1 MDPSDDW
8 SQRAD
13 SGRGDPA
20 PPLSTPST
28 PPVAKT
34 RKYQAYVAS
43 ESGSCQRSGD
53 SPRSEP
59 AEYWD
64 DEEEDDWADDSGD
77 AIGPDDSA
85 SIRINRQCQQTRPP
99 PPVRHHSSPPRPQ
112 HRFPSVPGPPSSVLS
127 DDEPPYYGPQ
137 GHNASRF
144 PHGYRESYGRGVRAH
159 PPVNP
164 PAPLRDRFTRA
175 PALPA
180 DGYYAPGY
188 GQTIGYSQPLRYNPG
203 HGQSFGYS
211 HRSAPWYGPRPSYP
225 QSTASGY
232 GSPLRHNSQYPG
244 NLPALG
250 DYFNT
255 GAYPS
260 QGTYYGGDP
269 RGYYG
274 DLRGYYDDPRG
285 CYSSPAIGEYNTT
298 PYEAGKNPFAPTSSH
313 FNIPP
318 PPPPPPPPPAEFPTA
333 APPPPP
339 PMTPPPPPGP
349 RAEEYQ
355 TTSSAGEAAAEP
367 AAAVPQAPTCT
378 GLDIQ
383 APQRLTFDPLI
394 AQTASRIVR
403 TIEVTVAPHGLE
415 KPTLAVTEP
424 TAMAW
429 LQPHTICQE
438 DNATTELLAI
448 QALEHFEDGSG
459 RSNVTLVSMPEAV
472 TEAKKETS
480 VIQMRWLHAKRQA
493 LSLDYLVRLIS
504 HCPSDILSYDLKQV
518 ALSLLEDGCQN
529 LQHRVDNGKIIEA
542 GAMLRYT
549 GIYAEDAKK
558 ETDPV
563 IFLSVPYLLLK
574 EKTRRVAGQEG
585 FESLT
590 LLQFLY
596 GYVMGDEPEGKQ
608 VVNKINRSLARK
620 MVHVPQ
626 LWCLLIGPSILV
638 TLADCALT
646 EIQHGGITVDRRRY
660 SARGDS
666 CLVRVTDLDEE
677 EIKFVIPRNCS
688 LLTLTTQLALLVRR
702 KYSLDQFDLL
712 GEDGQPLDSE
722 AWISLMSEAPE
733 EVMMLIRAK
742 GWKEANE
749 SERAQAASQAT
760 PSQYGIVPYRQSYR
774 NHFPNMIQ
782 SASAQQ
788 FMPSYPPPNFPADF
802 YRQPEPYNT
811 SAANPFSPLRSY
823 HGNPF
828 TPMSAAAANP
838 FTPMSAATVTPFT
851 PMSATTANPVVPIPS
866 SRAYKTAPPASDNEM
881 QSFRA
886 PPGEAGTSISRE
898 IYRQRAASKSFRKP
912 QAPPGK
918 IEGRADVHTTNK
930 KVSKSKVMFRLATTT
945 DDSKSEPEDAPQ
957 AVQNHSSEK
966 AEIGNSVGAEFNYPP
981 PAVDPGIASRRRMT
995 DILLGAETL
1004 STPDAHLRTTED
1016 NRIIR
1021 FKEEEKIPNNLSLQ
1035 TPRLYVQKPNAS
1047 GAGHDATDKHKD
1059 DNSSLSGDSVDF
1071 QITACSSV
1079 DDNHE
1084 VAAQN
1089 EGQTG
1094 EEDDVVQLKAVWV
1107 SDPSRV
1113 DPESLRKSEE
1123 DGSGKEARVEK
1134 PNDEAS
1140 RPHEGKAR
1148 GQSKVPSSNA
1158 TITKL
1163 PFFTWKTSL
1172 CDAKDDSMKDIVI
1185 NRLLENAN
1193 ENLVARELVGKLY
1206 DKAYMCSP
1214 LHFEERHHDWMK
1226 LPSPVLSP
1234 MDDLLSQCVDEHI
1247 SVALPTDV
1255 GGPTEITSQIAVECT
1270 DGVMD
1275 HVSTAETIDEEFY
1288 LDGTFILT
1296 HDGDEDEDSENRSVQ
1311 TPVSSSCHVPSNSK
1325 SGPDVD
1331 RRHQDARKIKKPS
1344 RKHVKD
1350 AVRVEPKMLADLS
1363 TDIFGLF
1370 IPAELWTIHPLTERY
1385 WGSLDRIFRQI
1396 KFAIEDIDSKRLQ
1409 KWCICKFHITPS
1421 LLVQNG
1427 ESSKPPPMAFGECTD
1442 CTKSR
1447 TYDTAYEALSH
1458 IHQLHTNC
1466 PGETRYKH
1474 VFDDPC
1480 YVWLRPTH
1488 RKHDGRRYNE
1498 IARLTQNFISELRG
1512 LCHRATDL
1520 QLAVASVDGASSAFA
1535 SMPSSSSA
1543 TPSLTK
1549 DLVDAFEDIVMAH
1562 IIKAKHLSL
1571 ANQWMFDDDDPNN
1584 GRAAAASA
1592 SSARRTPSA
1601 EFLAKVEDM
1610 IRCGAECLARAH
1622 RCLDHARTNLILLST
1637 RTAMG
1642 AKISL
1647 DYIGIEFLVAVL
1659 VGHLQHQGINA
1670 ESHPEALLELYQ
1682 KYTAKL
1688 QFEANRK
1695 PRRRVF
1701 LDIQT
1706 LQEELDA
1713 LRNVIDS
1720 QQKLLG
1726 NYRDLTAPRLS
1737 ETMNSARENLYPLE
1751 SQHIE
1756 KLMAGLSQRDFEV
1769 RALLG
1774 RSQRLREQVKQSIE
1788 ILEEGHGKAIRVFT
1802 IVTLFF
1808 LPLSFVSSFFGMNV
1822 ADIRE
1827 TKRNQPLFWS
1837 IALPVTLGVLAI
1849 AFLYGYK
1856 WDSMVG
1862 WFERLLD
1869 GIRES
1874 RKAQYK
1880 TVADT
1885 RAKQPLG
1892 LSRGS
1897 RQQEGKQTGAQTEKT
1912 SQWSWKQVEQDYL
1925 RFRMPKRTATSKT
1938 IGE

>member
-85 SIRINRQCQQTRPP
+85 SIRINRQRQQTRPP
-99 PPVRHHSSPPRPQ
+99 PPVHHHSSPPRPQ

-144 PHGYRESYGRGVRAH
+144 PHGYRESYRRGVRAH

-180 DGYYAPGY
+180 DGYYAPGDR
-188 GQTIGYSQPLRYNPG
+188 QTIGYSQPLRYNPG

-285 CYSSPAIGEYNTT
+285 YFSDPRGCYSSPAIGEYNTT

-313 FNIPP
+313 FNI

-355 TTSSAGEAAAEP
+355 TTSSAGEGAAEP

-585 FESLT
+585 FESST

-646 EIQHGGITVDRRRY
+646 EIQHGGITIDRRRY

-749 SERAQAASQAT
+749 SEWAQAASQAT

-774 NHFPNMIQ
+774 NYFPNMIQ

-788 FMPSYPPPNFPADF
+788 FMPSYPPPNLPADL

-811 SAANPFSPLRSY
+811 SAVNPFSPLRSY
-823 HGNPF
+823 HANPF

-851 PMSATTANPVVPIPS
+851 PMSATTANPVVPISS
-866 SRAYKTAPPASDNEM
+866 SRAYQTAPPASDNEM
-881 QSFRA
+881 QPYRA
-886 PPGEAGTSISRE
+886 PS
-898 IYRQRAASKSFRKP
+898 
-912 QAPPGK
+912 
-918 IEGRADVHTTNK
+918 
-930 KVSKSKVMFRLATTT
+930 
-945 DDSKSEPEDAPQ
+945 
-957 AVQNHSSEK
+957 
-966 AEIGNSVGAEFNYPP
+966 
-981 PAVDPGIASRRRMT
+981 
-995 DILLGAETL
+995 
-1004 STPDAHLRTTED
+1004 
-1016 NRIIR
+1016 
-1021 FKEEEKIPNNLSLQ
+1021 
-1035 TPRLYVQKPNAS
+1035 
-1047 GAGHDATDKHKD
+1047 
-1059 DNSSLSGDSVDF
+1059 
-1071 QITACSSV
+1071 
-1079 DDNHE
+1079 
-1084 VAAQN
+1084 
-1089 EGQTG
+1089 
-1094 EEDDVVQLKAVWV
+1094 
-1107 SDPSRV
+1107 
-1113 DPESLRKSEE
+1113 
-1123 DGSGKEARVEK
+1123 
-1134 PNDEAS
+1134 
-1140 RPHEGKAR
+1140 
-1148 GQSKVPSSNA
+1148 
-1158 TITKL
+1158 
-1163 PFFTWKTSL
+1163 
-1172 CDAKDDSMKDIVI
+1172 
-1185 NRLLENAN
+1185 
-1193 ENLVARELVGKLY
+1193 
-1206 DKAYMCSP
+1206 
-1214 LHFEERHHDWMK
+1214 
-1226 LPSPVLSP
+1226 
-1234 MDDLLSQCVDEHI
+1234 
-1247 SVALPTDV
+1247 
-1255 GGPTEITSQIAVECT
+1255 
-1270 DGVMD
+1270 
-1275 HVSTAETIDEEFY
+1275 
-1288 LDGTFILT
+1288 
-1296 HDGDEDEDSENRSVQ
+1296 
-1311 TPVSSSCHVPSNSK
+1311 
-1325 SGPDVD
+1325 
-1331 RRHQDARKIKKPS
+1331 
-1344 RKHVKD
+1344 
-1350 AVRVEPKMLADLS
+1350 
-1363 TDIFGLF
+1363 
-1370 IPAELWTIHPLTERY
+1370 
-1385 WGSLDRIFRQI
+1385 
-1396 KFAIEDIDSKRLQ
+1396 
-1409 KWCICKFHITPS
+1409 
-1421 LLVQNG
+1421 
-1427 ESSKPPPMAFGECTD
+1427 
-1442 CTKSR
+1442 
-1447 TYDTAYEALSH
+1447 
-1458 IHQLHTNC
+1458 
-1466 PGETRYKH
+1466 
-1474 VFDDPC
+1474 
-1480 YVWLRPTH
+1480 
-1488 RKHDGRRYNE
+1488 
-1498 IARLTQNFISELRG
+1498 
-1512 LCHRATDL
+1512 
-1520 QLAVASVDGASSAFA
+1520 
-1535 SMPSSSSA
+1535 
-1543 TPSLTK
+1543 
-1549 DLVDAFEDIVMAH
+1549 
-1562 IIKAKHLSL
+1562 
-1571 ANQWMFDDDDPNN
+1571 
-1584 GRAAAASA
+1584 
-1592 SSARRTPSA
+1592 
-1601 EFLAKVEDM
+1601 
-1610 IRCGAECLARAH
+1610 
-1622 RCLDHARTNLILLST
+1622 
-1637 RTAMG
+1637 
-1642 AKISL
+1642 
-1647 DYIGIEFLVAVL
+1647 
-1659 VGHLQHQGINA
+1659 
-1670 ESHPEALLELYQ
+1670 
-1682 KYTAKL
+1682 
-1688 QFEANRK
+1688 ANRK

-1874 RKAQYK
+1874 RKSQYK
-1880 TVADT
+1880 TAADT
-1885 RAKQPLG
+1885 RVKQPLG